1 MSPRRA
7 FLASLILPG
16 YAQTVFGRGKAAML
30 FSIVEIGAI
39 GMARKAAI
47 DLAEAKGLPRDSVVA
62 TYQIDPATGLAII
75 DPKTGLPLPE
85 TWIASRFT
93 DDRIKARRT
102 HYEDW
107 IAAIVFNHLIAAAEA
122 QRQPGQ
128 ALIAMSHA
136 HMAGGAVSEDS
147 ERNIVIG
154 NAEALPASLFP
165 EPIAY
170 VALGHLHKPQRV
182 AGQERIRYS
191 GSPLPLS
198 FGEIDYPHQ
207 VLLASFDGARLSQIE
222 SLPVPRSVEMV
233 RIGRAPLAQVIS
245 QLEALPPLGLFTE
258 NLPWLEVR
266 VQLDEPLPDLRQR
279 IETALAGKACRLVRI
294 ASEYAGRR
302 GEGESEVLLG
312 LDQITPRE
320 LFARAWEAQFGNP
333 PDDQALDDF
342 ASLLQGVELASEG
355 DAR

>member
-107 IAAIVFNHLIAAAEA
+107 IAAIVFNHLIAAA
-122 QRQPGQ
+122 
-128 ALIAMSHA
+128 
-136 HMAGGAVSEDS
+136 D
-147 ERNIVIG
+147 
-154 NAEALPASLFP
+154 
-165 EPIAY
+165 AY
-170 VALGHLHKPQRV
+170 VAANLWDFRTNIGVV
-182 AGQERIRYS
+182 AT
-191 GSPLPLS
+191 
-198 FGEIDYPHQ
+198 
-207 VLLASFDGARLSQIE
+207 
-222 SLPVPRSVEMV
+222 PRSGTIYASV
-233 RIGRAPLAQVIS
+233 R
-245 QLEALPPLGLFTE
+245 
-258 NLPWLEVR
+258 
-266 VQLDEPLPDLRQR
+266 LR
-279 IETALAGKACRLVRI
+279 
-294 ASEYAGRR
+294 
-302 GEGESEVLLG
+302 
-312 LDQITPRE
+312 
-320 LFARAWEAQFGNP
+320 
-333 PDDQALDDF
+333 
-342 ASLLQGVELASEG
+342 
-355 DAR
+355 